1 MADAVGLDVC
11 LAVNRRIAKES
22 CWCFMTQRGVF
33 DRVVHLAMAGA
44 RRAVRYP
51 LLLSLAPL
59 CRSPHNVIRTS
70 MYESLDKIALA
81 YGFRENS
88 ESLSGLSISGSGWLS
103 EYLFPG
109 SRIQQGDYPEVNF
122 LDLPWPDNHFDY
134 VVSDQVLEHVEGD
147 PFRAVQESFRVLK
160 PGGIAVH
167 TTVFMFP
174 VHGYPFDFWRFTPHA
189 LGLLCGGCGE
199 VLESGGWG
207 NQYVY
212 FLNWAG
218 VLFTEN
224 PPQAWWHPM
233 HWITRKNDE
242 RFPVVTW
249 VVARK

>member
-1 MADAVGLDVC
+1 MA
-11 LAVNRRIAKES
+11 
-22 CWCFMTQRGVF
+22 QRPVLERLSHF
-33 DRVVHLAMAGA
+33 AMAGA
-44 RRAVRYP
+44 RRIVRYP

-59 CRSPHNVIRTS
+59 SRMPHNVIRTS
-70 MYESLDKIALA
+70 MYQSLDEIANKFGLRKNS
-81 YGFRENS
+81 RE
-88 ESLSGLSISGSGWLS
+88 LHGLSVSGSGWLS
-103 EYLFPG
+103 DYLFPG
-109 SRIQQGDYPEVNF
+109 SRMQHGDYPNVNF

-134 VVSDQVLEHVEGD
+134 CVSDQVLEHVEGD

-174 VHGYPFDFWRFTPHA
+174 VHGYPFDFWRFTPGA
-189 LGLLCGGCGE
+189 LELLCRPHGE
-199 VLESGGWG
+199 VLESGSWG

-224 PPQAWWHPM
+224 PPQARWHPM
-233 HWITRKNDE
+233 HWITRKNEE